1 MKFDDRTL
9 KKRIL
14 IVDDDPDLASV
25 VRIRL
30 EASGYQVLVLH
41 SPSECLERLDEIKPH
56 LLIIDVD
63 MPEKNGLALF
73 LELKRR
79 LVGSPNGKGVK
90 KYPVIISSGVRS
102 EGVIDLFKGEGAF
115 AYLVKPVESR
125 LLTETVQEALTH
137 F

>member
-1 MKFDDRTL
+1 MQPEEANS
-9 KKRIL
+9 KKKIL

-30 EASGYQVLVLH
+30 EATGYHVLVLH
-41 SPSECLERLDEIKPH
+41 SPTECLARLDEIKPH

-79 LVGSPNGKGVK
+79 LTGE
-90 KYPVIISSGVRS
+90 PVIISSGVRS
-102 EGVIDLFKGEGAF
+102 EGVINLFKGEGAF

-125 LLTETVQEALTH
+125 LLTDTVRQALSR